1 MPGIFGI
8 VHPESSPE
16 LLQRSMQSMV
26 APLLHFP
33 WYQWTESR
41 RTGAAIGLVRL
52 GTLTGSPQCAVSE
65 DNRYV
70 LAFEGELF
78 NAHELQKELGVPAPR
93 DGEASPHA
101 TIALH
106 ALRRRGAAALER
118 FNGLFQLALWD
129 AGRKELLVSGDRGGL
144 RPIYLVQQGNKLAFA
159 PEVKALLTLPWVS
172 RAVDYAGVLG
182 FLRHGFCLGQRTFFH
197 AVKVLPPGAFA
208 VFRQGRLQVQRYWK
222 MDFQPNPSHNE
233 KEASQRFIETWRD
246 VMHTQT
252 EGEHRHGLPLSG
264 GVDSRLILAA
274 MAADKREVLT
284 FTIGNPGCK
293 DAEIAKR
300 VAETAGYANL
310 FSPIVAGEAATSL
323 ERAVYLTDGMFNC
336 FHANVQRLL
345 PGLAET
351 ASVVYDGI
359 TPLDGLY
366 GPEDLFWRQFVLP
379 TKPLRWLHSEV
390 DNKNI
395 HAFTLAPRTRVN
407 LLSPEAQAHLQPEC
421 DLIAESLKALGH
433 DNGSATAAVDRFWLE
448 EFKPRF
454 AAFGPQLLRSIVD
467 VRCPYF
473 DNRMLDL
480 VGTLT
485 PLQRSS
491 YKPLQRA
498 AISALTPALAR
509 IPWERT
515 GLPLTAGFYRTQG
528 RRAANALRRRLN
540 AALRRQPATSDSR
553 MIDYDEMIRNSLKL
567 QKKVATIMIERWPE
581 GSRVFNRNSLR
592 LLLAEHMNRSGNFA
606 EIIGR
611 IVTVET
617 WHKLFV
623 RDAARL
629 SRIAAKAPEQ
639 IYHMAA

>member
-93 DGEASPHA
+93 DSEASPHA

-182 FLRHGFCLGQRTFFH
+182 FLRHGFCLGQHTFFH

-222 MDFQPNPSHNE
+222 MDFQQNPSHNE

-336 FHANVQRLL
+336 FHANVQRLA

-379 TKPLRWLHSEV
+379 PKPLRWLHSEV

-433 DNGSATAAVDRFWLE
+433 DNGSATAIVDRFWLE

-480 VGTLT
+480 IGTLT

-581 GSRVFNRNSLR
+581 GSRVFNRDSLR
-592 LLLAEHMNRSGNFA
+592 LLLAEHMN
-606 EIIGR
+606 
-611 IVTVET
+611 
-617 WHKLFV
+617 
-623 RDAARL
+623 
-629 SRIAAKAPEQ
+629 
-639 IYHMAA
+639 

>member
-129 AGRKELLVSGDRGGL
+129 AGRKELLVSGDRGGQ

-222 MDFQPNPSHNE
+222 MDFPPNPSHNE

-246 VMHTQT
+246 IMHTQT

-379 TKPLRWLHSEV
+379 TKPLLWLHSEV

>member
-159 PEVKALLTLPWVS
+159 PEVKALLTLQWVS

-182 FLRHGFCLGQRTFFH
+182 FLRHGFCLGQHTFFH

-222 MDFQPNPSHNE
+222 MDFQQNPSHNE

-433 DNGSATAAVDRFWLE
+433 DNGSATAVVDRFWLE